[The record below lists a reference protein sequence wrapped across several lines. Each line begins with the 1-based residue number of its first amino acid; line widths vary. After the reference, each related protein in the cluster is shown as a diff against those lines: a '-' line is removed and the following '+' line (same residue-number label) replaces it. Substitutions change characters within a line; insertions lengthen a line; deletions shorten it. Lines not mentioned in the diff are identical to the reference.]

1 MRAPAGRPPPG
12 TAPPKQA
19 PPAGPAPKVA
29 APATKTT
36 AAAASNSNIPKAPPI
51 NWFFSWIKKEP
62 FGDNVPLVP
71 NTTRNNMP
79 EPIAKVEDNNMSDDL
94 DLSFNSADVT
104 AGKANDPGDIFN
116 ENAAPKELTMA
127 EQLALAGSKLK
138 SISQVAPVQKELTM
152 AEQLA

>member
-29 APATKTT
+29 ASASASKATAPAT
-36 AAAASNSNIPKAPPI
+36 NSNVPKAPPI

-62 FGDNVPLVP
+62 FGDNVPLVA

-79 EPIAKVEDNNMSDDL
+79 EPIAKVEDNMSDDL
-94 DLSFNSADVT
+94 DLSFISADVA
-104 AGKANDPGDIFN
+104 AGKGNDPGDIFN
-116 ENAAPKELTMA
+116 ENPAPKELTMA
-127 EQLALAGSKLK
+127 E
-138 SISQVAPVQKELTM
+138 
-152 AEQLA
+152 